1 MTDYEAYKGT
11 EYVTYS
17 RNKAVNRKCSWES
30 ADVECN
36 KDVKEEIINMFKN

>member
-1 MTDYEAYKGT
+1 MTNYEAYKET
-11 EYVTYS
+11 EYVSYA

-30 ADVECN
+30 AVVEYN